1 LTLNQPI
8 VFGISNNVTTLS
20 GGVNGTGSLTKA
32 GAGTLV
38 LLGTNGYSGG
48 TTINGGVLQLGNG
61 AMNGVVT
68 NNIIN
73 NSSAVGGLTFNNAT
87 SQTNTSAISGSGSVI
102 KAGGGTVTWG
112 VQGSYTGGTVI
123 NGGTIFNA
131 SGINGLG
138 ASWYPVNIN
147 SNALWA
153 LNGVS
158 ASVGTLT
165 LTNGNCGTGRNG
177 NLNVSNVV
185 SSGTSTIG
193 VSEIYVGANQANGIY
208 TTTFN
213 VVNGTLTLNIN
224 KLWDSQSTA
233 TGSVVKAGSGTVF
246 VSNLGS
252 SYKGATTLNSG
263 VWEVSLLANGW
274 TDSHIGQSSSAAPNL
289 VLNGGTLQYVGA
301 AVSLDRLFSV
311 GANGGILDA
320 SGTGAL
326 QFTNVGNL
334 GFVDSGTHQ
343 LTLTGN
349 NTSSNKL
356 NAAIGDNGGA
366 TVLLKS
372 GSGAW
377 TLGGSNSYSG
387 GTVISGGTLTVLS
400 QATVGS
406 GNLSVSNGV
415 TCVIQNTNALG
426 TNAYVYLNGTMNLAY
441 TGTNTVKRLYIGGV
455 LQSAG
460 VWNATRDN
468 VHFSGSGN
476 LLVSE
481 GAANGPIVLKGVVAS
496 GGGMTLSWT
505 NSAVTLYYTPRLSP
519 AAWVVVTNVPG
530 HTNGQWTITL
540 PAGTNATGFYRLQ
553 Q

>member
-1 LTLNQPI
+1 AANTAGYSTYSAEASASPLPVVPAAPNNLVANAVSTSQINLVWVDNANNETGYSIERKTNLGGTYSQIATVGAGVTNYNDSSVSASTNYYYYRVRASNAVGNSPYSNEARTTTVPSIAAPVPPSTLAAIAGSSQVTLVWGSYSAGTVTYNVKRSLTSGGSYTTIQIGTANNNYLDTLVTNGTTYYYVVSTVSAGVEGAISAQVSATPSVPPVYTNNVAGNWSTVTWLPNPPGAPTSGTLTTIVFGNSTSINSTNDFVGFTLNQLRFAGQAVNLFGNSLMLDGTSPQVNSLQNSAINLSNALTLNQPV

-102 KAGGGTVTWG
+102 KAGGGT
-112 VQGSYTGGTVI
+112 
-123 NGGTIFNA
+123 IFNA

-165 LTNGNCGTGRNG
+165 LTNGSCGTGRNG

-246 VSNLGS
+246 VS
-252 SYKGATTLNSG
+252 
-263 VWEVSLLANGW
+263 
-274 TDSHIGQSSSAAPNL
+274 
-289 VLNGGTLQYVGA
+289 
-301 AVSLDRLFSV
+301 
-311 GANGGILDA
+311 
-320 SGTGAL
+320 
-326 QFTNVGNL
+326 
-334 GFVDSGTHQ
+334 
-343 LTLTGN
+343 
-349 NTSSNKL
+349 
-356 NAAIGDNGGA
+356 
-366 TVLLKS
+366 
-372 GSGAW
+372 
-377 TLGGSNSYSG
+377 
-387 GTVISGGTLTVLS
+387 
-400 QATVGS
+400 
-406 GNLSVSNGV
+406 
-415 TCVIQNTNALG
+415 
-426 TNAYVYLNGTMNLAY
+426 
-441 TGTNTVKRLYIGGV
+441 
-455 LQSAG
+455 
-460 VWNATRDN
+460 
-468 VHFSGSGN
+468 
-476 LLVSE
+476 
-481 GAANGPIVLKGVVAS
+481 
-496 GGGMTLSWT
+496 
-505 NSAVTLYYTPRLSP
+505 
-519 AAWVVVTNVPG
+519 
-530 HTNGQWTITL
+530 
-540 PAGTNATGFYRLQ
+540 
-553 Q
+553 